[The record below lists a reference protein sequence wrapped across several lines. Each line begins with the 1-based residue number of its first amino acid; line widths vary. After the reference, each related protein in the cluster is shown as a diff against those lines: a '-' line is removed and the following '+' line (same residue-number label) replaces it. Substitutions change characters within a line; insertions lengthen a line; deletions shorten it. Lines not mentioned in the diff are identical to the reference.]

1 MKNKKVKNDD
11 DNDNDNGDDNNTN
24 TTNWLSNIGN
34 QKIHLRWRVMMVV
47 STLLLLVLTLTFW
60 ATCFLPYNNIAL
72 LTTYRT
78 IISPSECHQLIQAAE
93 EYVAVAVAAAAAAAA
108 ATATAAAAAAAAAAS
123 TSAAAAAAASTST
136 SAASTAAGEDEQRNN
151 NTNTNDNDNR
161 NSNSNEDKSGPSPSS
176 SEWLTE
182 RHNYYATTDL
192 SLFSIPKATKLWNSK
207 IQDKVLP
214 VVAAQYDCPIDDLE
228 LVDLFI
234 VKYTGGGGIDGQQQD
249 SLDLHMDGSM
259 ISFNVALS
267 EYNNDDDNDNDT
279 PITNDSD
286 DSNSYYTGG
295 GTFFPLLNN
304 TDNNNSN
311 NNKTTTATDALVRIH
326 QGDMLVHDSGLLH
339 SGAQTKTGTRYL
351 LVGFVNLRSW
361 KNIPYYL
368 QYRHFG
374 TTATCVNASSTV
386 VEQKEDNNE
395 EYYKYGNNKKY
406 ENNEYE
412 IVCPGTR
419 TARKILI
426 RHYTKNFINFDA
438 DPDDPTSLPNPLLL
452 YGVFV
457 HIFILLRV
465 LFIMCTPTTPTIPKL
480 NK

>member
-1 MKNKKVKNDD
+1 ML
-11 DNDNDNGDDNNTN
+11 
-24 TTNWLSNIGN
+24 LSL
-34 QKIHLRWRVMMVV
+34 LRAFM
-47 STLLLLVLTLTFW
+47 
-60 ATCFLPYNNIAL
+60 
-72 LTTYRT
+72 
-78 IISPSECHQLIQAAE
+78 
-93 EYVAVAVAAAAAAAA
+93 
-108 ATATAAAAAAAAAAS
+108 ATAAVD
-123 TSAAAAAAASTST
+123 T
-136 SAASTAAGEDEQRNN
+136 TAATSRTVVRVPRPD
-151 NTNTNDNDNR
+151 
-161 NSNSNEDKSGPSPSS
+161 
-176 SEWLTE
+176 WLTE

-214 VVAAQYDCPIDDLE
+214 VVAAQYDIPIDDLE

-267 EYNNDDDNDNDT
+267 EYNDDDDNNNDNHR
-279 PITNDSD
+279 PIIND
-286 DSNSYYTGG
+286 DSNNHYTGG

-304 TDNNNSN
+304 TE
-311 NNKTTTATDALVRIH
+311 RIH

-339 SGAQTKTGTRYL
+339 SGAQTRSGTRYL

-374 TTATCVNASSTV
+374 TTATCVNVSSISTV
-386 VEQKEDNNE
+386 EDNHDE
-395 EYYKYGNNKKY
+395 YKYGNNKYK
-406 ENNEYE
+406 NDYE

-426 RHYTKNFINFDA
+426 QHYTKNFINFD
-438 DPDDPTSLPNPLLL
+438 DPDDPTSLPNPLLI
-452 YGVFV
+452 YGVIV

-465 LFIMCTPTTPTIPKL
+465 LFIMLCRPTPTIPKL